1 MNHNSNINALHPP
14 FCKASVSGSG
24 FSAFR
29 SPKINN
35 KKMEHFFY
43 DDTFCSD
50 LDDLANVFDIDED
63 NVNELQDDWQV
74 KVEMSDL
81 EPIFNIDADNLCQ
94 LLADA
99 NEDRLS
105 EDFDEEARVLKALKE
120 TIDFEKLKEALP
132 KLYYPNNKF
141 ETITKADLV
150 EWFS

>member
-1 MNHNSNINALHPP
+1 
-14 FCKASVSGSG
+14 
-24 FSAFR
+24 
-29 SPKINN
+29 
-35 KKMEHFFY
+35 MEHFFY

-50 LDDLANVFDIDED
+50 LEDLARVLDIDED
-63 NVNELQDDWQV
+63 NVNDLKDDWQAR
-74 KVEMSDL
+74 VELSDL
-81 EPIFNIDADNLCQ
+81 EPIFNVDAENLCQ

-105 EDFDEEARVLKALKE
+105 EDFDEEAKVLKALKE
-120 TIDFEKLKEALP
+120 TIDFDKLKDALP

>member
-1 MNHNSNINALHPP
+1 MSNGVV
-14 FCKASVSGSG
+14 SVSGSG

-29 SPKINN
+29 STKLNN

-43 DDTFCSD
+43 DDNFCTD
-50 LDDLANVFDIDED
+50 LEDLANIFDIDED
-63 NVNELQDDWQV
+63 NVNELKDDWQV
-74 KVEMSDL
+74 KVELSDL
-81 EPIFNIDADNLCQ
+81 EPIFNFDADSLCQ

-105 EDFDEEARVLKALKE
+105 EDFDEEAKVLKALKE
-120 TIDFEKLKEALP
+120 TIDFDKLKDALP

-141 ETITKADLV
+141 ETITKAYLV

>member
-1 MNHNSNINALHPP
+1 
-14 FCKASVSGSG
+14 
-24 FSAFR
+24 
-29 SPKINN
+29 
-35 KKMEHFFY
+35 MEHFFY

-50 LDDLANVFDIDED
+50 LEDLANVFDIDED
-63 NVNELQDDWQV
+63 NVNELKDDWLV
-74 KVEMSDL
+74 RVELSDL
-81 EPIFNIDADNLCQ
+81 EPIYNVDADNLCQ

-105 EDFDEEARVLKALKE
+105 EDFDEEAKVLKALKE
-120 TIDFEKLKEALP
+120 TIDFGKLKEALP

>member
-1 MNHNSNINALHPP
+1 
-14 FCKASVSGSG
+14 
-24 FSAFR
+24 
-29 SPKINN
+29 
-35 KKMEHFFY
+35 MENFFY
-43 DDTFCSD
+43 DDRFCSD
-50 LDDLANVFDIDED
+50 IEDLARVFDIDED
-63 NVNELQDDWQV
+63 NVNELKDDWQV
-74 KVEMSDL
+74 KVELSDL
-81 EPIFNIDADNLCQ
+81 EAIFKIDADSLCQ

-120 TIDFEKLKEALP
+120 SIDFEKLKEALP

>member
-1 MNHNSNINALHPP
+1 
-14 FCKASVSGSG
+14 
-24 FSAFR
+24 
-29 SPKINN
+29 
-35 KKMEHFFY
+35 MEHFFY

-50 LDDLANVFDIDED
+50 LEDLANAFEIDED
-63 NVNELQDDWQV
+63 NVNELKDDWQV
-74 KVEMSDL
+74 RVEMSDL

-105 EDFDEEARVLKALKE
+105 ENFDEEAKVTKALKE
-120 TIDFEKLKEALP
+120 NIDFEKLKEALP

>member
-1 MNHNSNINALHPP
+1 
-14 FCKASVSGSG
+14 
-24 FSAFR
+24 
-29 SPKINN
+29 
-35 KKMEHFFY
+35 MEHFFY
-43 DDTFCSD
+43 EDNFCSD
-50 LDDLANVFDIDED
+50 IEDLARVFDIDEK
-63 NVNELQDDWQV
+63 NVNELKDDWQI
-74 KVEMSDL
+74 KVELSDL
-81 EPIFNIDADNLCQ
+81 EPIFNIDAENLCQ

-105 EDFDEEARVLKALKE
+105 EDFDEEAKVLKALKE